1 MKFASWS
8 LFVLVLASLTS
19 WESHA
24 QRENRPE
31 RPDREDRRPQPQPQ
45 PIPQPIPSPL
55 PHYEDRHGQDQIL
68 SERIQQTIGRG
79 QRLRLAELL
88 RSFGQR
94 AEVLSL
100 SITAQSFN
108 GPAQLQ
114 LLSRGGIIEQLQ
126 VRRQLN
132 EVRALSQLGSLEDLE
147 LTSIEDIYIE
157 SITAQIRAARPQG
170 PQYPQPM
177 PEMQVAPHTLITVR
191 VDQDVVNG
199 EIALKRLVKEQLG
212 LSLEGAQ
219 IERVAV
225 EGMQI
230 GRSAPA
236 LHVEI
241 NNKIASNIAY
251 LNSARRRTPLRVHS
265 LEEVRSL
272 RLVVSGPAR
281 ISDINIRIGA
291 VRPVYQPIPVPVPL
305 PVGIRLQV
313 NQEITASYP
322 LDLSLF
328 TREPAFVSALSLETN
343 LRSRIAANLS
353 VINRHGQIVGRA
365 QISASVTHIVLT
377 QPSKLSDLRIFTEF
391 PVHISGIQ
399 AELDRRY

>member
-8 LFVLVLASLTS
+8 LFVLVLASLSS
-19 WESHA
+19 WESYA
-24 QRENRPE
+24 QRDSRPN
-31 RPDREDRRPQPQPQ
+31 RPQPTPA
-45 PIPQPIPSPL
+45 PIPL
-55 PHYEDRHGQDQIL
+55 PHYDDRLPQEEVVT
-68 SERIQQTIGRG
+68 ERIQQTIRAG
-79 QRLRLAELL
+79 QRLQLKQLL
-88 RSFGQR
+88 RTLDNR

-100 SITAQSFN
+100 SITAQSFQ
-108 GPAQLQ
+108 GPAKLQ
-114 LLSRGGIIEQLQ
+114 LLADGSIIEQLQ
-126 VRRQLN
+126 VRRQLADIP
-132 EVRALSQLGSLEDLE
+132 VTALHLGKLNRLE
-147 LTSIEDIYIE
+147 LTSQEEIFIE
-157 SITAQIRAARPQG
+157 SITASVRAERPQG

-177 PEMQVAPHTLITVR
+177 PEMQVTPHSLITIR
-191 VDQDVVNG
+191 VDQDVMNG

-230 GRSAPA
+230 GRVAPA

-241 NNKIASNIAY
+241 NNRIASNVTY
-251 LNSARRRTPLRVHS
+251 LSSARKRTPLRVTT

-291 VRPVYQPIPVPVPL
+291 VRPVYQPIPVPVPQ
-305 PVGIRLQV
+305 PMGIRLQV
-313 NQEITASYP
+313 NQEISASYP

-328 TREPAFVSALSLETN
+328 TREPAFVSSLSLETN
-343 LRSRIAANLS
+343 LRARIAANLS

-365 QISASVTHIVLT
+365 QISAGVTHIVLT
-377 QPSKLSDLRIFTEF
+377 QPSKISDLRIFTEY

-399 AELDRRY
+399 ADLDRRY